1 MSLEE
6 QKTPRMEEKSMA
18 SQFTFESPLTLVLIH
33 ILSRLFNRL
42 FKAETISKPTLF
54 PSETSRSPKIR

>member
-1 MSLEE
+1 
-6 QKTPRMEEKSMA
+6 MA
-18 SQFTFESPLTLVLIH
+18 SQFTFEPPLTPVLIH

-54 PSETSRSPKIR
+54 PSETSRSPEIR